1 MLFFFFATV
10 MKIDYRKAYT
20 LVLIYDNCLI
30 KFFIQIE
37 SINALIDSQII
48 YGVQKLE

>member
-1 MLFFFFATV
+1 MKIVFFLFFATV

-30 KFFIQIE
+30 KFIQIE
-37 SINALIDSQII
+37 SINALIDSQVI
-48 YGVQKLE
+48 YGV